1 MLLATAMVARAF
13 DFSEAAPTGQTLYYT
28 ITSGS
33 TVKVVSGSQKPT
45 GRLTIPATAGGY
57 NVTEI
62 GSQAFSSCTGLTSVS
77 VPGSVATIGMRAF
90 AGCSTLTSAFLA
102 EGVRTLAMMVFSSCS
117 SLDTVSLPTTITSI
131 AAGCFGNTAYNNN
144 NDNWSDSVLYVGRYL
159 VASRSA
165 RTGTLTV
172 ADSTLGI
179 ANDAL
184 DYCHITKCILP
195 EELHFIGDVAFKDC
209 TLLDTVRM
217 LGSTPPDISSG
228 TFQGCTA
235 LAAVVVPCSSAAA
248 YNAAPYWNQLN
259 IVEDTCPTPHVSIAT
274 VQENSVTATLS
285 GNILSVRGAEGQP
298 LLVSDIAGRRIF
310 SAATASGNTSVSL
323 PATGIYIVSV
333 GNSAP
338 LKVCYLK

>member
-1 MLLATAMVARAF
+1 MLLATAMVARAS

-28 ITSGS
+28 ITSGT
-33 TVKVVSGSQKPT
+33 TVKLVSGTPKPT

-62 GSQAFSSCTGLTSVS
+62 SSQAFSNCTGLTSVS
-77 VPGSVATIGMRAF
+77 VPGSVTTIGMRAF
-90 AGCSTLTSAFLA
+90 AGCSALTSVFIA
-102 EGVRTLAMMVFSSCS
+102 EGVRSIAMMVFSSCT
-117 SLDTVSLPTTITSI
+117 SLDTISLSTTITNI
-131 AAGCFGNTAYNNN
+131 AAGCFGMTAYINN

-159 VASRSA
+159 VSARSA

-184 DYCHITKCILP
+184 DYCHISKCILP
-195 EELHFIGDVAFKDC
+195 EGLHFIGDVAFKDC
-209 TLLDTVRM
+209 SQLDTVRM
-217 LGSTPPDISSG
+217 LGTTPPTLNSG
-228 TFQGCTA
+228 SFQGCTA

-248 YNAAPYWNQLN
+248 YNAAQYWSQLN

-274 VQENSVTATLS
+274 AQENSIRAAIS
-285 GNILSVRGAEGQP
+285 GNTLTVSGADGQP
-298 LLVSDIAGRRIF
+298 LFVSDITGRRIF
-310 SAATASGNTSVSL
+310 SAASASENTTVAL

-333 GNSAP
+333 GSSAP